1 MASLY
6 AASAIAA
13 ATHGDIETTYDGPPH
28 NLFLILRFAAFRLH
42 AAAAMRAV
50 IRQGNRD
57 AFIHPRRDG
66 AACLSA
72 VAAARFTARS
82 LGVGFRPAPRMGR
95 GLTLG
100 STQSCFQLPAQAFR
114 FLFQALD
121 LFAQPVVFLLR
132 SIQLSFGNELDAF
145 GVRVSRRPS
154 RWFHP
159 TLR

>member
-82 LGVGFRPAPRMGR
+82 LRVGFRPAP
-95 GLTLG
+95 
-100 STQSCFQLPAQAFR
+100 
-114 FLFQALD
+114 
-121 LFAQPVVFLLR
+121 
-132 SIQLSFGNELDAF
+132 
-145 GVRVSRRPS
+145 
-154 RWFHP
+154 
-159 TLR
+159 

>member
-13 ATHGDIETTYDGPPH
+13 ATHGDIETTYDSPPH

-42 AAAAMRAV
+42 TPAAMRTV

-57 AFIHPRRDG
+57 AFIHPRRYG
-66 AACLSA
+66 AARLST

-82 LGVGFRPAPRMGR
+82 LRIGFRPAPRMGR
-95 GLTLG
+95 RLTLG
-100 STQSCFQLPAQAFR
+100 STQSCFQLPAQTFR

-121 LFAQPVVFLLR
+121 LFAQPVVFLPR

-154 RWFHP
+154 RRSHP

>member
-13 ATHGDIETTYDGPPH
+13 ATHGDIETTYDGSPQ
-28 NLFLILRFAAFRLH
+28 NLFLILGFAAFRLH
-42 AAAAMRAV
+42 AAAAMRAL
-50 IRQGNRD
+50 IRQRNRD

-72 VAAARFTARS
+72 VAATRFTARS
-82 LGVGFRPAPRMGR
+82 LRVGFQPAPRMGR
-95 GLTLG
+95 RLTLG

-132 SIQLSFGNELDAF
+132 SIQLSFGNELDAL
-145 GVRVSRRPS
+145 GLWVSRRPS